1 MRQSSLSIAEQFR
14 LCQNVTSNVTVVQL
28 LQQQQQLA
36 AINNQLHNM
45 QKQLNDILY
54 ERLENTEE
62 QQREYLGKRV
72 RLMPVRYQ
80 HLFLPQIVPS
90 HLTSALIANCP
101 MLLRL
106 MRPTLASWVILK
118 KRLLNLSGM
127 CRLEIDALIVHFRL
141 PAVVAGVHNDRLQMT
156 ILFGCAMRV

>member
-1 MRQSSLSIAEQFR
+1 MRQSSLSIAEQFG

-72 RLMPVRYQ
+72 
-80 HLFLPQIVPS
+80 
-90 HLTSALIANCP
+90 
-101 MLLRL
+101 
-106 MRPTLASWVILK
+106 
-118 KRLLNLSGM
+118 
-127 CRLEIDALIVHFRL
+127 
-141 PAVVAGVHNDRLQMT
+141 
-156 ILFGCAMRV
+156 